1 MLKKNEGTIDRIL
14 RVILG
19 LVLLLGYFIYPEA
32 SYRWAFL
39 LGIIPLVTGLIGSCP
54 IYTLLG
60 IRTCSDDTESGKS

>member
-19 LVLLLGYFIYPEA
+19 LVLLLGYFVYPDA

>member
-19 LVLLLGYFIYPEA
+19 LVLLLGYFVYPDA
-32 SYRWAFL
+32 TYRWAFL

-54 IYTLLG
+54 LYTILG
-60 IRTCSDDTESGKS
+60 IRTCSDDKG